1 LARGG
6 LLPRVADALFSISFL
21 LRGSVPA
28 ASAAAAELE
37 YFHMRAQHQTFNYYG
52 RVVRQSGWTVLQY
65 WFFSCYDSWRSGFG
79 GVNDHEADWEMISL
93 YLYESDGQ
101 LVPEW
106 AAYAAHDFHGDD
118 LRRRWDDAG
127 QLDLEDGHPVA
138 YAGAGSHAS
147 YFRNGEYQA
156 GVDLQ
161 LPGWL
166 QSLRGLWNRFWTQI
180 LGQQPADPFHIPFVD
195 FARGDGMKVGPGHTR
210 RWIATVIDEGVPWV
224 SQYRGLWGLFARDPI
239 SGENAPAGPMYNR
252 DGSPRNS
259 WYDPLGFAGLDKV
272 APPNEVPGLLEK
284 NRLELTDRQTSL
296 ATLME
301 NKADRLQSLG
311 TKQRSMEGNPHL
323 AKQDAALQK
332 QMTVLA
338 DELRGL
344 RREHSENA
352 ALLEG
357 LTRQL
362 EWTRRGLR
370 DDARTHIHAN
380 TQTYGFANPN
390 PRTNTLN
397 NIHTKPNPR
406 TNSNANSPSNAN
418 NSNPAKHAHSQH
430 NV

>member
-1 LARGG
+1 
-6 LLPRVADALFSISFL
+6 
-21 LRGSVPA
+21 
-28 ASAAAAELE
+28 
-37 YFHMRAQHQTFNYYG
+37 
-52 RVVRQSGWTVLQY
+52 
-65 WFFSCYDSWRSGFG
+65 
-79 GVNDHEADWEMISL
+79 
-93 YLYESDGQ
+93 
-101 LVPEW
+101 
-106 AAYAAHDFHGDD
+106 
-118 LRRRWDDAG
+118 
-127 QLDLEDGHPVA
+127 
-138 YAGAGSHAS
+138 
-147 YFRNGEYQA
+147 
-156 GVDLQ
+156 VDLD

-166 QSLRGLWNRFWTQI
+166 QSLRGLWNSFWTQI

-210 RWIATVIDEGVPWV
+210 KWVATVIDEGVSWV

-272 APPNEVPGLLEK
+272 APPNEVSGLLEK
-284 NRLELTDRQTSL
+284 NRSDVTDRQTSL

-301 NKADRLQSLG
+301 DKADQLQSLG
-311 TKQRSMEGNPHL
+311 TKQRSTEGNPHL

-357 LTRQL
+357 LVREL

-370 DDARTHIHAN
+370 DDARAHIHHLIMPDKTAGRRFQRLGE
-380 TQTYGFANPN
+380 TWAAISLSVLLFGIVLMLVVA
-390 PRTNTLN
+390 PRFLGAGLAVITLLFVVLESVLRRAF
-397 NIHTKPNPR
+397 IHTVSELTALLALIASLILLVHFWHWILIGVLLAVATFLLFQR
-406 TNSNANSPSNAN
+406 VHELTG
-418 NSNPAKHAHSQH
+418 
-430 NV
+430 